1 MRVISL
7 AIVALFTATSA
18 FAQEAEE
25 AAAEPAMEEAAP
37 VEAAPVAAAEPM
49 AVSSSSDKL
58 GLTAGLR
65 LTWAAAA
72 DMIDAD
78 GEATSLDDF
87 DASASMM
94 VINLNLGYDL
104 AMAAPGLYVG
114 ADIPMVQSKVDFGG
128 EQDNFGLGDL
138 SVYAGYLTAINDQ
151 LKAGGQLRFKA
162 ATGAYKDLDPD
173 QTALGSGSNNI
184 QVNGAVRGS
193 FSGVNVYGDVGYL
206 MTMANGEDDLMN
218 PGDFIYADI
227 AGGYQVNEM
236 IEPRLHILF
245 AQGSDA
251 AYDGTSIDDTGA
263 QWLGVSLDVN
273 IKVDD
278 MISAYVGWGTSMEGQ
293 GLNLPYGYVL
303 SGKNTFNSL
312 TAVTAGVQA
321 AL

>member
-25 AAAEPAMEEAAP
+25 AAAEPAMAE
-37 VEAAPVAAAEPM
+37 EAAPVAAAEPM
-49 AVSSSSDKL
+49 AVSSSSDTL
-58 GLTAGLR
+58 RLTAGLR
-65 LTWAAAA
+65 LTYASVA
-72 DMIDAD
+72 DLIDQD
-78 GEATSLDDF
+78 GEAQSLSDA
-87 DASASMM
+87 DASITAM

-104 AMAAPGLYVG
+104 AMALPGLYVG
-114 ADIPMVQSKVDFGG
+114 ADVPMVQNKVDFGG
-128 EQDNFGLGDL
+128 EASNFGLGDL
-138 SVYAGYLTAINDQ
+138 SIYAGYLTAINDQ
-151 LKAGGQLRFKA
+151 FKAGGQLRFKA
-162 ATGAYKDLDPD
+162 ATGAYKDLDAD
-173 QTALGSGSNNI
+173 QTAIGSGSHNI

-206 MTMANGEDDLMN
+206 MTMANGEVSEIN
-218 PGDFIYADI
+218 PGDYIYADI

-245 AQGSDA
+245 AQGTDDSF
-251 AYDGTSIDDTGA
+251 DGTAIDDSGA

-278 MISAYVGWGTSMEGQ
+278 MISAYVGWGTTMEAM

-303 SGKNTFNSL
+303 SGKNTVNSL
-312 TAVTAGVQA
+312 LGVTAGVQA
-321 AL
+321 TL